1 MKNRLP
7 TLDDEFLRF
16 AGLVLIRWSSR
27 GECLALQPHGSN
39 FQGWT
44 AENLA
49 GLRLGKHLL
58 AANRLDAAAFKAL
71 LQEDS
76 DNGTPLIWQRP
87 DGSVSSPLPV
97 RWFRNPAGEG
107 AEQIFSLVK
116 DASPAAEPGAADKKC
131 YYQSLFLPGFIHNLN
146 GPLGTLFGRAE
157 LLRFQHP
164 DISDLNE
171 IIQAGQQL
179 QEIIKSMNFKINHER
194 YDQPTSQDLNRLL
207 EAELKVLQCDLF
219 FKHHVTLQ
227 QDLGGEIPPFPAR
240 YLDISG
246 VLTAGYR
253 FLRQFM
259 PPEHNY
265 RCRVGSFRDGNEAGF
280 TLEMRG
286 DFQADEA
293 GAPALPVALEGRA
306 GQIVAQAP
314 PGLDAS
320 FLCECMEGLQ
330 GNLTIDAQ
338 TDRLFLR
345 YRFPIP
351 KELAAIAT

>member
-16 AGLVLIRWSSR
+16 SGLVLIRWSSR
-27 GECLALQPHGSN
+27 GECLALQPRDSH

-44 AENLA
+44 EDNLT

-71 LQEDS
+71 LRGKED
-76 DNGTPLIWQRP
+76 NALPLVWQRP
-87 DGSVSSPLPV
+87 DGSVSQPLPV
-97 RWFRNPAGEG
+97 RWFRSSAGDG

-116 DASPAAEPGAADKKC
+116 DAPPAAAPTAADKKC

-164 DISDLNE
+164 EILDLNE
-171 IIQAGQQL
+171 IIQVAQQL
-179 QEIIKSMNFKINHER
+179 QDIIKSMNFKINHER
-194 YDQPTSQDLNRLL
+194 YDLPTSQDLNRLL
-207 EAELKVLQCDLF
+207 GEELKVLQCDLF
-219 FKHHVTLQ
+219 FKHHVTVQ

-253 FLRQFM
+253 FLRRFM
-259 PPEHNY
+259 PPERNY
-265 RCRVGSFRDGNEAGF
+265 LCRMSSFHEGGEAGF
-280 TLEMRG
+280 SLEIQG
-286 DFQADEA
+286 DFQAYEPGTPTLPLSLEGQADRVAEL
-293 GAPALPVALEGRA
+293 APA
-306 GQIVAQAP
+306 
-314 PGLDAS
+314 GLDAR

-330 GNLTIDAQ
+330 GTLTIDARA
-338 TDRLFLR
+338 DRLFLR